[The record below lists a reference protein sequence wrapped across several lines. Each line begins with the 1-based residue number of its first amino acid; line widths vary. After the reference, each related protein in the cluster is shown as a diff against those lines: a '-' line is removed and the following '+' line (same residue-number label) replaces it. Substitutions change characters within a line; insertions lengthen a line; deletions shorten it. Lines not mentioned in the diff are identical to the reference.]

1 MSLKTFFRVF
11 RKAERRVYLSLGI
24 VIFFFVLSIVSI
36 LWIDL
41 LWLPIATILLCIL
54 LDAYSGKASEIPD
67 KRDKSWVSWLQLEWL
82 YQNYFILNYILSITF
97 FTITIVW
104 LSSSSYSLW
113 RSVISAFISAL
124 CLPFALSIIFRIIK
138 RDEFNEFDIHRS
150 IVGRMCFAY
159 LAERMVNLD
168 RIREAIRYM
177 EYSLKM
183 LDSQCRENGF
193 EAESVRKTIFL
204 LEIFSSEKTLCLAYI
219 NLLRKLASE
228 LADSRTLD
236 KYIAFLTPFLNA
248 FKWFKD
254 VRRMPPKRHLFL
266 KEIVTS
272 SIMAVIFT
280 WLIYT
285 FQNEI
290 KSFLLSN
297 VFLVWILPGL
307 ILLII
312 FFYLASRVP
321 KYRVK
326 LSDLEVIA
334 EHFEEK

>member
-1 MSLKTFFRVF
+1 M
-11 RKAERRVYLSLGI
+11 AM
-24 VIFFFVLSIVSI
+24 
-36 LWIDL
+36 
-41 LWLPIATILLCIL
+41 ILLCIL

-82 YQNYFILNYILSITF
+82 YQKYFNINYILSITF

-104 LSSSSYSLW
+104 LSSSSSSLW

-138 RDEFNEFDIHRS
+138 RDGFNEFDIHRS

-204 LEIFSSEKTLCLAYI
+204 LEIFSSEKTLCLAYL

-236 KYIAFLTPFLNA
+236 KYIAFLTP
-248 FKWFKD
+248 
-254 VRRMPPKRHLFL
+254 H
-266 KEIVTS
+266 
-272 SIMAVIFT
+272 
-280 WLIYT
+280 
-285 FQNEI
+285 
-290 KSFLLSN
+290 
-297 VFLVWILPGL
+297 
-307 ILLII
+307 
-312 FFYLASRVP
+312 
-321 KYRVK
+321 
-326 LSDLEVIA
+326 
-334 EHFEEK
+334 